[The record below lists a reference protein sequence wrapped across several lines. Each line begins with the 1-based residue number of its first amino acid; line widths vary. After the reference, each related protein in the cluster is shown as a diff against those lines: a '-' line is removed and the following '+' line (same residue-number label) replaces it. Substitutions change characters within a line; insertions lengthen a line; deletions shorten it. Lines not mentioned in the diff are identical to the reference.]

1 MKAGW
6 IIRSLGDVGKVSMCK
21 RVLKKQTN
29 TVGGIPFYKIG
40 TFGKEP
46 NAYID
51 EELYNEFRE
60 KYSFPKKG
68 DILLSASGTIGRRV
82 VYDGKPA
89 YFQDSNIVWI
99 DNDESEVLNEYL
111 YKFYGHCKWNASKGA
126 TISRLY
132 NDDLRRI
139 QIPIPPLEEQKQ
151 IVSILDEA
159 FEAIDQAQENIERNI
174 ENAKELFQSKLN
186 DIFSQK
192 GEGWEERSL
201 GEVSTVL
208 NGFAFKSKDT
218 VTDSDTQLLRMGN
231 LYKNVLDLTRK
242 PVFYPD
248 KFATDYNK
256 YVLNAGDLIMSLTGT
271 VDKTDYGYTVEV
283 PETNINLLLNQRIM
297 KIDVIDEDALDKKFL
312 RHYLQSKA
320 FLETLYATASGTR
333 QANLSSK
340 TILTLVINFP
350 KDLAKQEELVYL
362 IEALKDFTLNLEIDY
377 QQKLTN
383 LEDLKKSLLEQAF
396 AGKLTC
402 NEPNPTH

>member
-201 GEVSTVL
+201 GDLSLLKSGGTPLTSNPSYWANEGIAWYSSGEL
-208 NGFAFKSKDT
+208 NDTYTQEPERHITNLGLKNSNAKVFPEGSLLIGMYDTAALKMSIIDRDATFNQAIVGVEPNSDIDLNFIMLSIQSQKSDILK
-218 VTDSDTQLLRMGN
+218 LRRGVRQ
-231 LYKNVLDLTRK
+231 KN
-242 PVFYPD
+242 
-248 KFATDYNK
+248 
-256 YVLNAGDLIMSLTGT
+256 
-271 VDKTDYGYTVEV
+271 
-283 PETNINLLLNQRIM
+283 LNQT
-297 KIDVIDEDALDKKFL
+297 KIKAIKI
-312 RHYLQSKA
+312 YLPEISIQ
-320 FLETLYATASGTR
+320 
-333 QANLSSK
+333 
-340 TILTLVINFP
+340 
-350 KDLAKQEELVYL
+350 KDLVSKINEVNLQLNKLVDY
-362 IEALKDFTLNLEIDY
+362 Y

-383 LEDLKKSLLEQAF
+383 LNDLKKSLLEKAF
-396 AGKLTC
+396 AGELSST
-402 NEPNPTH
+402 